1 VTVTAEIFRSVDFG
15 CRVFYFGGYGKFD
28 ELCYKIVTKIK
39 DENPYLN
46 IDRVYCVPREEYLRK
61 KVRYFDPENYDE
73 VVFLEPKFSGWYKS
87 IYYRNL
93 AMIDNSDYIIF
104 YAEDREGSGAY
115 KAYRYAMKKKEKQI
129 VNLFY
134 K

>member
-1 VTVTAEIFRSVDFG
+1 MTTMREVFCGVISQGVTPYFFIMKEKICSFLGHREIIITEELCVTVTAEIFRSVDFG

-61 KVRYFDPENYDE
+61 K
-73 VVFLEPKFSGWYKS
+73 
-87 IYYRNL
+87 
-93 AMIDNSDYIIF
+93 SDTLI
-104 YAEDREGSGAY
+104 R
-115 KAYRYAMKKKEKQI
+115 KTMMR
-129 VNLFY
+129 
-134 K
+134 